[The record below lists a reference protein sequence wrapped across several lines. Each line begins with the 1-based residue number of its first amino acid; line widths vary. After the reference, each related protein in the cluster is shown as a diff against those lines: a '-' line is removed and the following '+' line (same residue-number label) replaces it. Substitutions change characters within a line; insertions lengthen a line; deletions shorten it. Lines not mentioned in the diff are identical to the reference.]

1 MKKESKK
8 GFKDVHEKL
17 GRFSKLAVL
26 LLLVAMVMTMTA
38 CGSGDNATAT
48 PNPPS
53 NTNEATPNSPGN
65 EAAPVKKE
73 LEGSL
78 TISAA
83 ASLQEAVEELSAL
96 YTSENSKVKFELNFG
111 PSGQLQQQ
119 IEQGAPADVFISAA
133 EKQMN
138 TLDTAGLLLDGT
150 RLDLLQNDLIMIARD
165 GITKIDAIEKLTNAD
180 IKYIAIGNPESV
192 PAGQYAQET
201 LESIGIWADVQGKL
215 VMAQNVR
222 QVISFVEAGNAD
234 YGFVYASDMLVAETS
249 SEVLVVPDNLYSPV
263 IYPTAVIKATKQADL
278 AKDFV
283 DFLQTDAAK
292 AIFEEKG
299 FKVL

>member
-1 MKKESKK
+1 MRKK
-8 GFKDVHEKL
+8 FLLFILL
-17 GRFSKLAVL
+17 G
-26 LLLVAMVMTMTA
+26 LVMGMTA
-38 CGSGDNATAT
+38 CASNDNGTAT
-48 PNPPS
+48 PNPPAS
-53 NTNEATPNSPGN
+53 NQEQRPNQEVVDPASK
-65 EAAPVKKE
+65 EAALDSTNGEKSSPRQDW
-73 LEGSL
+73 EGSL

-83 ASLQEAVEELSAL
+83 ASLKEAVEELSDL
-96 YTSENSKVKFELNFG
+96 YTSENSKVKFQLNFG

-138 TLDTAGLLLDGT
+138 TLDDGGLLLDGT
-150 RLDLLQNDLIMIARD
+150 RLDLLQNDLVMIARA
-165 GITKIDAIEKLTNAD
+165 GIEPIDAIEDLINDD

-192 PAGQYAQET
+192 PAGQYAQEAI
-201 LESIGIWADVQGKL
+201 ESIGIWAQVQDKL

-249 SEVLVVPDNLYSPV
+249 SQVLVVPDNLYAAV
-263 IYPTAVIKATKQADL
+263 IYPAAVVKATKQADL

-292 AIFEEKG
+292 AIFEAKG